1 MKLTEKTLK
10 KMIAEAITK
19 VTQMD
24 LSEPDPN
31 DALFK
36 ISDQVQNLAMEYLK
50 ITEKDRA
57 GNIDLDHQLSEMAN
71 EIVTRRQPNFNQQM
85 AGELVQKYLMKE
97 EGK

>member
-1 MKLTEKTLK
+1 
-10 KMIAEAITK
+10 MIAEAITK

-50 ITEKDRA
+50 ITEEDRRKDDR
-57 GNIDLDHQLSEMAN
+57 LDDQLSELGN
-71 EIVTRRQPNFNQQM
+71 EIATRRLPDFIQQM
-85 AGELVQKYLMKE
+85 AGEFVQKYLLKQ